1 MGSCYTSAEYFDL
14 TVMRVWVGKEDSV
27 VPKGK
32 RDNFFIDETMGIVL
46 LGGSHGPILEEVL
59 IFCL

>member
-1 MGSCYTSAEYFDL
+1 
-14 TVMRVWVGKEDSV
+14 MRVWVGKEDSV

-32 RDNFFIDETMGIVL
+32 RDNFFIGETMGIVL